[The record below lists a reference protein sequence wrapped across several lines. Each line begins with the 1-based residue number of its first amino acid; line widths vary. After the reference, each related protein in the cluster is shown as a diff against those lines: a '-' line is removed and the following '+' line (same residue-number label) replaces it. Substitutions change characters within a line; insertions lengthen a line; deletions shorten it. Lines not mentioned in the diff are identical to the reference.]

1 MKSLVLSFLTLGLAL
16 AQTPAKPKT
25 EPKIE
30 LNSHY
35 DVWKFISA
43 KNMAGPDKPILY
55 VKATGDVIFESKIPS
70 HEAIRLLN
78 EALKKL
84 QQSSS
89 TGSNGQTGN

>member
-1 MKSLVLSFLTLGLAL
+1 MKSLILPFLTLGLAL
-16 AQTPAKPKT
+16 AQTPPKPKV
-25 EPKIE
+25 EPKPPATPA

-43 KNMAGPDKPILY
+43 KNMAGPDKPVLY
-55 VKATGDVIFESKIPS
+55 VKATGDVVFETQIPS

-78 EALKKL
+78 EALKKI

-89 TGSNGQTGN
+89 TQTGN